1 MFSFWFFKNLKI
13 NYQATIIISVP
24 FIIEII
30 MRYYEKMNESKEEL
44 KTMNKKLVKMVA
56 VASLAALMTIPNLTT
71 PVNNSNIVYA
81 GVAESLQKNIKHAQ
95 EMIEKFK
102 KEGNEEGVKNWT
114 ENLKKWQDAMS
125 SSSAII
131 KEESERR
138 LRIAQ
143 KAAQA
148 QAAQAEKERIAN
160 TVYPLTARY
169 VKDFVPA
176 VDDYQP
182 HFYERA
188 DLPGFIFTLQQDSF
202 GKLMDVKPNLVI
214 VEDNDIERVVPMFDG
229 SSYDTIF
236 QVIKVKYISPFN
248 FVGRINLGVFHLDVE
263 LNKAQLGSGWCHYI
277 GENMECFMIDGYHY
291 TPTVECIKKFQEL
304 KPEYLPTIYDTA
316 KLYSEKPK
324 LTVEEIKSKGKVYFH
339 TEERVKKS
347 SGINKKLGA
356 TWVNDQ
362 DIFSVAKEHGT
373 DYTDEERQTLVI
385 KPTPVNPYTNAGSE
399 PIVDEQEWIDANIN
413 YDRNPQS
420 ISDEEWWK

>member
-1 MFSFWFFKNLKI
+1 MHLISIKN
-13 NYQATIIISVP
+13 
-24 FIIEII
+24 
-30 MRYYEKMNESKEEL
+30 
-44 KTMNKKLVKMVA
+44 NKLIKRVA
-56 VASLAALMTIPNLTT
+56 VASLAALLTIPSLTM
-71 PVNNSNIVYA
+71 NSYA
-81 GVAESLQKNIKHAQ
+81 DALSMAEKRLKNYEQQLKNY
-95 EMIEKFK
+95 ESYGNTTMIEKTK
-102 KEGNEEGVKNWT
+102 
-114 ENLKKWQDAMS
+114 Q
-125 SSSAII
+125 
-131 KEESERR
+131 
-138 LRIAQ
+138 RIEQTKQEIEAAKQYNTVQAQ
-143 KAAQA
+143 KQA
-148 QAAQAEKERIAN
+148 QRQAEQAEKDRIAN

-188 DLPGFIFTLQQDSF
+188 DLPGVIFTLQQDSF
-202 GKLMDVKPNLVI
+202 GKLLDVKPNLVI

-248 FVGRINLGVFHLDVE
+248 FAGRINLGEFHVDDV
-263 LNKAQLGSGWCHYI
+263 LNKVHLGAGWCHYI

-291 TPTVECIKKFQEL
+291 TPTDECIKKFQEL
-304 KPEYLPTIYDTA
+304 MPEYLPTIYNTA

-385 KPTPVNPYTNAGSE
+385 KPTPVSPYTNAGSE

-420 ISDEEWWK
+420 LSDEEWWK